1 MRNARKVMSV
11 TLSLA
16 LAITMAGCSPSG
28 GSAAES
34 NSTTA
39 APDTQKTSGDAK
51 APAASENGDRAGSA
65 AQEPSGDP
73 IKIGFFSPLT
83 SASASADGEST
94 LNSAKLAVSDINASG
109 GLLGRPVELVDYDD
123 ALDTNQAVSIAEKLT
138 TKDNVAAIVSGSYS
152 GPTRVAAPIVQA
164 AGIPMVSAYAVH
176 PDVVNAGDFIFS
188 QSFSG
193 KIQGKA
199 GAVLAVDKLKAK
211 RISVIAVDLDY
222 GSELAG
228 AFSDYA
234 AAHGAEIVSYDK
246 VAMSDNEFTSI
257 ITKLKED
264 VKPDL
269 IYMAN
274 YYGHAAEIM
283 KQCKTLGLD
292 VPVIGTEG
300 VDSWQFLETAGKNAD
315 GLYLTTNMDRDTKD
329 EHTQNYMK
337 EYKETYNKEPDMVGA
352 SAYDAFEVIFK
363 AIGDTGSTD
372 PKTIRDAIASMK
384 DFPTVTGTLLYYTEN
399 GEAVKPVQIQI
410 IRDGAYHYYDLID
423 DPDVITPES

>member
-1 MRNARKVMSV
+1 MKRAKKVMSV
-11 TLSLA
+11 TLSMVMA
-16 LAITMAGCSPSG
+16 LSMAGCGSSG
-28 GSAAES
+28 SSAPAE
-34 NSTTA
+34 T
-39 APDTQKTSGDAK
+39 K
-51 APAASENGDRAGSA
+51 APAATEAPAAGESGEA
-65 AQEPSGDP
+65 ADAARQPSGDP

-83 SASASADGEST
+83 SAAASADGEST
-94 LNSAKLAVSDINASG
+94 LNSAKLAVSDINAAG

-138 TKDNVAAIVSGSYS
+138 TKDNVVAIVSGSYS
-152 GPTRVAAPIVQA
+152 GPTRVAAPIIQA

-176 PDVVNAGDFIFS
+176 PDVVNAGDYIFS

-199 GAVLAVDKLKAK
+199 GAVLAVDKLNAK
-211 RISVIAVDLDY
+211 RISIIAVDLDY

-228 AFSDYA
+228 AFSEYA
-234 AAHGAEIVSYDK
+234 EANGAEIVSYDK

-257 ITKLKED
+257 ITKLKEE

-269 IYMAN
+269 IYIAN

-283 KQCKTLGLD
+283 KQCKTLD
-292 VPVIGTEG
+292 FNVPVIGTEG
-300 VDSWQFLETAGKNAD
+300 VDSWQFLATAGKNAD

-329 EHTQNYMK
+329 ENTQKYMK
-337 EYKETYNKEPDMVGA
+337 EYRDTYNKEPDMVGA

-363 AIGDTGSTD
+363 AIEVAGSTE
-372 PKTIRDAIASMK
+372 PKAVRDAIASLK
-384 DFPTVTGTLLYYTEN
+384 DFPTVTGTLLYYSEK

-410 IRDGAYHYYDLID
+410 IKDAAYHYYDIID
-423 DPDVITPES
+423 DPAVITPEP